1 MNFKSIVRKIVPFF
15 RNFYFSTGFF
25 LLAWMLF
32 FDANDF
38 ISQYRLTGKLNDL
51 LKEKAFY
58 SVKILEV
65 KKEKEEV
72 FGSRDLLEKF
82 ARERYLMKK
91 PTEDIYIL
99 KED

>member
-1 MNFKSIVRKIVPFF
+1 M
-15 RNFYFSTGFF
+15 
-25 LLAWMLF
+25 
-32 FDANDF
+32 
-38 ISQYRLTGKLNDL
+38 

-58 SVKILEV
+58 LVKIEDV
-65 KKEKEEV
+65 KQEKQEV
-72 FGSRDLLEKF
+72 FGSHDLLEKF

>member
-1 MNFKSIVRKIVPFF
+1 MI
-15 RNFYFSTGFF
+15 
-25 LLAWMLF
+25 F

-38 ISQYRLTGKLNDL
+38 ISQYRLTGKLSDM

-58 SVKILEV
+58 LVKIEDV
-65 KKEKEEV
+65 KQEKQEV
-72 FGSRDLLEKF
+72 FGSHDLLEKF